1 MRYYRCRLR
10 PSSASFTI
18 LTSVRP
24 SRSDRAELLSIK
36 ETEFHEVDE
45 SVRSIVPS
53 CLSITESDTASIG
66 SCGSAD
72 LSYTPSA
79 FENALF
85 TSYVYKRNFRVPKIR
100 RLFRRHQ
107 VEITNHSTAPH
118 TDTVSICAPPEYISQ
133 ASTTEQDESQAT
145 QEKIPTE
152 DPTPDPDGLITRGE
166 QESNTLLSAITS
178 SIEGPLGEAK
188 CLNVTREAS
197 QEDSLCTLPTVDIS
211 TPCRPIKSQ
220 EPRMADLT
228 KVAKKAEVV
237 GQIILDAQPKYCE
250 DQHSNEI
257 PLKDEFQELLSRCD
271 SYPPQFAPYPLFPF
285 GVEQIGCPITYATN
299 RGNYVASIQH
309 LRQGVD
315 IMDLFAPDA
324 DLSESSVCGLLQ
336 ELQNRD
342 RTFFI
347 VVMQRLAF
355 QLGSSGIRKLVD
367 LVSPRIEDIGAA
379 SSTGAMNIT
388 SSPLSAIFEDTE
400 IASAARFRDIAVNTG
415 MLYYFSTVLQLA
427 CVARK
432 PAVVKYLLSM
442 GIPELQMHWSK
453 NPFILATKRRCI
465 PILELFFKMAN
476 KHVSTNIRNL
486 SLLMIVNKDCAL
498 SDHWTDPQANDQVR
512 CAEDVTAVSLLLE
525 NGASPL
531 AKTVHGIPVLHI
543 AIQAA
548 EPGDRH
554 SLDIIRL
561 IVLHGAD
568 VNASYSIYN
577 SRSPLFLAVS
587 MSSLAVVDI
596 LLENGANSLEARDAT
611 EFCEVMERLK
621 DSLDSAEIEISKLL
635 RANPQIKFHCTIPL
649 NSSA

>member
-18 LTSVRP
+18 LTSTRP

-53 CLSITESDTASIG
+53 CLSIAESETASIG

-72 LSYTPSA
+72 LLYTPSA

-107 VEITNHSTAPH
+107 VEITNHPTAH

-133 ASTTEQDESQAT
+133 TSTTEQDESQVT
-145 QEKIPTE
+145 REKIPTE
-152 DPTPDPDGLITRGE
+152 DSTPDPDGLVTRGE
-166 QESNTLLSAITS
+166 QESNTLLSAVTS
-178 SIEGPLGEAK
+178 SIEGPLGEAE

-211 TPCRPIKSQ
+211 TPCRPVRIQ

-228 KVAKKAEVV
+228 KFAKKAEVV
-237 GQIILDAQPKYCE
+237 DQIILDAQPKYCE

-257 PLKDEFQELLSRCD
+257 LLKDEFQELLSRCD
-271 SYPPQFAPYPLFPF
+271 SYPPQYAPYPLSPF
-285 GVEQIGCPITYATN
+285 RVKQIDCPITYATN

-315 IMDLFAPDA
+315 IMDLFAPNA
-324 DLSESSVCGLLQ
+324 GLSESSVCGLLQ

-347 VVMQRLAF
+347 AVMQRLAF
-355 QLGSSGIRKLVD
+355 QLGSSGIRKLVN
-367 LVSPRIEDIGAA
+367 LISPRMEDIGAT
-379 SSTGAMNIT
+379 SSAGAMDIT

-415 MLYYFSTVLQLA
+415 MPCYFSTVLQLA

-442 GIPELQMHWSK
+442 GIPELQMHWSE

-476 KHVSTNIRNL
+476 KHVSTHIRNL

-498 SDHWTDPQANDQVR
+498 SDDWTDPQANDQVR

-561 IVLHGAD
+561 LILHGAD
-568 VNASYSIYN
+568 VNASHSVYN
-577 SRSPLFLAVS
+577 SVSSVFSRIHVQPCGGGHSPRKRSEQP
-587 MSSLAVVDI
+587 
-596 LLENGANSLEARDAT
+596 
-611 EFCEVMERLK
+611 
-621 DSLDSAEIEISKLL
+621 
-635 RANPQIKFHCTIPL
+635 
-649 NSSA
+649 